1 MYSSLK
7 ERTNSPFSFLFIVS
21 DAIGVADSLAIF
33 MQ

>member
-21 DAIGVADSLAIF
+21 DAVGVADVMAIF
-33 MQ
+33 VQ

>member
-7 ERTNSPFSFLFIVS
+7 ERTFSFLFIVS
-21 DAIGVADSLAIF
+21 DAVGVADMLAVF